1 MSSVRITTQT
11 ISNHTLTLML
21 PLLSW
26 VVPENAIASTSF
38 SNAQNGVL

>member
-11 ISNHTLTLML
+11 ISHTLTLML

-26 VVPENAIASTSF
+26 VVPETAIASTSF